1 MNTGRIS
8 DLRPALRFPSKMG
21 EGRFFSVPAS
31 PAGLPASIVLPSAF
45 QARLGAVCRVQHAE
59 SGSGTFPRPGKLR
72 ARESAQAAVCGS
84 LYVLSGMAYE
94 LGAGGKTCLWELL
107 PFPPAGRHCLLSRFF
122 YGISVRARFHFLF
135 HTCGRFYL
143 RLKNGGGF
151 YRGKAP
157 AARFLHG
164 PGRSNSR
171 HSASGFPRA

>member
-8 DLRPALRFPSKMG
+8 DLRPALRFPRKMG
-21 EGRFFSVPAS
+21 EGRFFSIPAS
-31 PAGLPASIVLPSAF
+31 PAGLSASIVLAFAF
-45 QARLGAVCRVQHAE
+45 QARLGAVCRVQHAG

-107 PFPPAGRHCLLSRFF
+107 PFPPAGRHCPLSCFLLRHFNL
-122 YGISVRARFHFLF
+122 RRFHFLF
-135 HTCGRFYL
+135 HPCGRFYL

-164 PGRSNSR
+164 PGHSTSR
-171 HSASGFPRA
+171 PSASGFPRA